1 MLKNYPLYPCM
12 NMSKKLLITVLLS
25 FTVNSYSQQQFQ
37 KKYESTNGSR
47 AYSIKLTHDG
57 GYIIAGSYDVS
68 GLLSAEYYIIKL
80 DATGDTLWA
89 NTYGQKVDTTL
100 TSNRDGA
107 GNEAYDI
114 IQTFDSGYMV
124 VGEAHTFDSLGKSDI
139 FILKLTP
146 TGDTSWGKTYGGLNS
161 DYGYKII
168 QLSDSGYIVSGYT
181 ESYGSG
187 IRDAYVMRL
196 NSIGD
201 TLWAKAYGGNSID
214 GSNDFIQTVD
224 GGFLLVGNTFSF
236 GAGGSDVYAVKIDP
250 NGTVQWEYA
259 YGGANNDFGNS
270 VVQTQDSGFV
280 ISGSAESFGSGQR
293 DVYVLKLDSI
303 GNLMWSKVFG
313 GSGNESGKSILELA
327 NQDLIVMGNTRS
339 FGKGAEDYY
348 LLRLNSLGDTVMTR
362 VYGGASIDFGES
374 VKQTP
379 DKGFILAGY
388 TNSFNTW
395 NYDVYIVKTD
405 SLGNS
410 GCHQS
415 VTSTVIGSPTTI
427 RTTTN
432 STIGTGSSSKDAVI
446 KIGNTKT
453 HPVNACNINSVQ
465 ELMDENRVHLFPNPV
480 HHFFSIKSEDKL
492 LENNTSVILFDVN
505 GKALQSFFLT
515 DSHQQIDISAYTK
528 GIYFVRI
535 ETKLGPVTKKIVKH

>member
-1 MLKNYPLYPCM
+1 M
-12 NMSKKLLITVLLS
+12 NEYKKLLIIILLS
-25 FTVNSYSQQQFQ
+25 LVGNSYSQQQFQ

-47 AYSIKLTHDG
+47 AYSLKLTHDG

-168 QLSDSGYIVSGYT
+168 QLSDSGYIISGYT

-196 NSIGD
+196 NSVGD

-214 GSNDFIQTVD
+214 GSSDFIQTKD

-236 GAGGSDVYAVKIDP
+236 GAGGSDVYAVKIDR
-250 NGTVQWEYA
+250 NGTVLWEYA
-259 YGGANNDFGNS
+259 YGGINNDFGNS

-280 ISGSAESFGSGQR
+280 ISGSSESFGSGQR

-303 GNLMWSKVFG
+303 GTLVWSKVFG
-313 GSGNESGKSILELA
+313 GTGNESGKSILELA

-339 FGKGAEDYY
+339 YGKGAEDYY

-415 VTSTVIGSPTTI
+415 VTSTVIGSPTTV
-427 RTTTN
+427 RTTTV

-453 HPVNACNINSVQ
+453 HPVNACNINSVLEITSKNQ
-465 ELMDENRVHLFPNPV
+465 VSIFPNPV
-480 HHFFSIKSEDKL
+480 HDFFSIRNEGESIGNSTQITL
-492 LENNTSVILFDVN
+492 LDVN
-505 GKALQSFFLT
+505 GKTLHTFFLT
-515 DSHQQIDISAYTK
+515 PSTSQFDMSTYPK
-528 GIYFVRI
+528 GIYLVRI
-535 ETKLGPVTKKIVKH
+535 ETRLGPVTKKIVKY